1 MVDGCIHLLLLSSFK
16 TETFKTTNDHGK
28 NTQDIGQRIDKSLH
42 TILYRIVYYHKVYI
56 ATTVLLLHVLIHKS
70 LQRIDVEMQTFLYLY
85 SQFYC
90 KLSFKSKIS
99 KIS

>member
-1 MVDGCIHLLLLSSFK
+1 MVDGCMHLLLLSSFK

-56 ATTVLLLHVLIHKS
+56 ATCTNTQIVI
-70 LQRIDVEMQTFLYLY
+70 EN
-85 SQFYC
+85 
-90 KLSFKSKIS
+90 
-99 KIS
+99 

>member
-1 MVDGCIHLLLLSSFK
+1 MVDGCMHLLLLSSFK

-56 ATTVLLLHVLIHKS
+56 ATCTNTHIF
-70 LQRIDVEMQTFLYLY
+70 QRIDVEKQTFLYLY